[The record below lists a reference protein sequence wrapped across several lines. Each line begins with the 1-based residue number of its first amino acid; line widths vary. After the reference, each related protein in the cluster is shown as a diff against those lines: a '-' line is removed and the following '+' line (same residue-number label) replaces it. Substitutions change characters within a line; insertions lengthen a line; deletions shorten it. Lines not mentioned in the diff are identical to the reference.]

1 MQKTRSRGTFLS
13 KLIGDRAFY
22 SVVLSIVIPVI
33 IQNTVTNVVSL
44 LDNVMVG
51 RVGTL
56 EMSSVAIVN
65 QLLFIF
71 NLCIFGGLA
80 GAGIFATQYAG
91 AKDNEGVRHC
101 FRVKW
106 MIALAMVAVAL
117 AVFLLIP
124 KPLIS
129 IYLAEGTS
137 AQEVEATLSF
147 SMEYLMI
154 MLWGLLPFAVSQIY
168 SSTLREVGETKLP
181 MLAGVVAILVN
192 LVFNYLLIF
201 GKFGFPELGVG
212 GAAIATVLSRYV
224 ELAIIVVYTHVRKDH
239 FLFINGA
246 YRSLYVPGPLM
257 GDIMKKGMP
266 LLVNEFFWSAGMA
279 MLLQCYS
286 VRGLDVV
293 AACNIATTVSN
304 LFKVVFLSMGN
315 AVAIMVGQALGAN
328 EVERAK
334 DTAWKLMALS
344 VMCNVV
350 MGVMILL
357 LAPAIPQIYNTE
369 QHVRDIATDLLDVI
383 AVMMP
388 LYAIAHC
395 CYFTLR
401 SGGRTI
407 ITFIFD
413 SGYTWCIC
421 VPGAYILAHLTQL
434 PIVPLYFGVQ
444 ALELIKVIFG
454 LILVKNGLWVRNI
467 VGGDKDAEAAC

>member
-1 MQKTRSRGTFLS
+1 MQRESGRKPFFAG
-13 KLIGDRAFY
+13 LIGDRSFY
-22 SVVLSIVIPVI
+22 SVVLGIVIPVI

-56 EMSSVAIVN
+56 EMSAVAIVN

-106 MIALAMVAVAL
+106 MIGIAMVLLAL
-117 AVFLLIP
+117 AVFLIFP
-124 KPLIS
+124 RQLIS

-137 AQEVEATLSF
+137 PAEMEATLSF
-147 SMEYLMI
+147 SMEYLTV

-168 SSTLREVGETKLP
+168 SSTLREVGETRLP
-181 MLAGVVAILVN
+181 MMAGVVAILVN

-201 GKFGFPELGVG
+201 GTFGFPKLGVA

-224 ELAIIVVYTHVRKDH
+224 ELAIIMIYTHVRKDH
-239 FLFINGA
+239 FVFINGA
-246 YRSLYVPGPLM
+246 YSSVYVPGPLM
-257 GDIMKKGMP
+257 NDIMKKGMP

-304 LFKVVFLSMGN
+304 LFKVIFLSMGN

-328 EVERAK
+328 EVEKAK

-344 VMCNVV
+344 VASNIV
-350 MGVMILL
+350 MGTLILL

-369 QHVRDIATDLLDVI
+369 QHVRDIATELLYVI

-413 SGYTWCIC
+413 SGYTWGIC
-421 VPGAYILAHLTQL
+421 VPGAYILAYLTDL
-434 PIVPLYFGVQ
+434 PIVPVYFGVQ

-467 VGGDKDAEAAC
+467 VGTDKEAAC